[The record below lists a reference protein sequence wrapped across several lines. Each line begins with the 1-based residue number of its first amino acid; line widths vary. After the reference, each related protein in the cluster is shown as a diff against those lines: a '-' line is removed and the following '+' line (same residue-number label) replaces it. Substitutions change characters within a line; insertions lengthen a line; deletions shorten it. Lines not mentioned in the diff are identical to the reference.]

1 MVDSRARLNTDRML
15 LDPVSAL
22 GLLGEL
28 GAGSGWL
35 LRKVVRV
42 EVVKE
47 RPGRRRTLLYRVLAQ
62 REGGPAREVSWYA
75 KQYRGSKG
83 ERVWSAMLYL
93 QKWTGPDFTM
103 GEPIGYVPRLK
114 LLVVGAL
121 EGPTLA
127 DALEGLG
134 PGDSALGRV
143 GQALASVHHVPLP
156 REGPFRDH
164 GPGEEI
170 DVLEDARSRA
180 EASGFPRAWIDRY
193 LETCSMVEGALA
205 KEDHSP
211 RGRTL
216 LHRDFHP
223 GQIVLRDEGIGILD
237 WDEAAVGEPELDLGN
252 LEAHLLLDEFQK
264 HGAVRNARRRI
275 DALRSGYLARREV
288 TLDRVAIYARAAL
301 LRLATL
307 ERLADPRRSVLD
319 RAALSRVLTESAVP
333 DGSGVKGDPCS
344 WLPIPY

>member
-1 MVDSRARLNTDRML
+1 MIAEEML

-22 GLLGEL
+22 GLLGEI
-28 GAGSGWL
+28 GAGSGWRP
-35 LRKVVRV
+35 LRVVRA
-42 EVVKE
+42 EVAKE
-47 RPGRRRTLLYRVLAQ
+47 RPGHRRTLLYRVLAESAG
-62 REGGPAREVSWYA
+62 RPPCEVSWYA

-83 ERVWSAMLYL
+83 QRAWSAMRYL
-93 QKWTGPDFTM
+93 EKWTGADFTI

-121 EGPTLA
+121 EGPTLV
-127 DALEGLG
+127 DALDGLA
-134 PGDSALGRV
+134 PGDPALGRV
-143 GQALASVHHVPLP
+143 GRALASVHHVPLP

-164 GPGEEI
+164 GPREEI
-170 DVLEDARSRA
+170 GVLEDARRRT
-180 EASGFPRAWIDRY
+180 EASGLPRSWIDRF

-205 KEDHSP
+205 KGVHSP
-211 RGRTL
+211 RSRTL

-223 GQIVLRDEGIGILD
+223 GQIVLRGEGIGILD

-252 LEAHLLLDEFQK
+252 LEAHLLLDDFQR

-288 TLDRVAIYARAAL
+288 TLDRLAIYARAAL

-319 RAALSRVLTESAVP
+319 RAALSRVLTESAIP
-333 DGSGVKGDPCS
+333 HNSGVKGDPCN